1 MFRAVRD
8 RQSAILYICAADCA
22 LLFAAVALLVAH
34 GSTIVLDTAIRNQIH
49 ARANGGLT
57 DIAQAL
63 SLIGSAKVW
72 VPGLAIAV
80 AGCWMAGDRR
90 RAFGL
95 AIVMGGA
102 TLLDNGLK
110 LAFHRV
116 RPEVFFGALPDTY
129 SFPSGHALFSL
140 CFYGALAAVFA
151 AQLRSAALR
160 IAV

>member
-1 MFRAVRD
+1 MLPAGAGCGGGEPCPSATAAAIIALARIRIDPSPGVQTCAIMFRAVRD

-80 AGCWMAGDRR
+80 AGCWMAD
-90 RAFGL
+90 
-95 AIVMGGA
+95 
-102 TLLDNGLK
+102 
-110 LAFHRV
+110 
-116 RPEVFFGALPDTY
+116 
-129 SFPSGHALFSL
+129 
-140 CFYGALAAVFA
+140 
-151 AQLRSAALR
+151 
-160 IAV
+160 